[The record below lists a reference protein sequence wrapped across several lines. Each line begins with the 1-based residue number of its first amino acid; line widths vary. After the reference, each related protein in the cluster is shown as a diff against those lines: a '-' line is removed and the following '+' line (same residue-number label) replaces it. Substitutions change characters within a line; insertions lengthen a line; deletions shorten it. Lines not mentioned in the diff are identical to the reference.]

1 MLRTRLFVS
10 HKISTAIDDFFLGYW
25 LLGSLEALEALE
37 SLVEIKPQSYPSVNR
52 KTKKFSVFRFNLA
65 LQAFHRSASA

>member
-10 HKISTAIDDFFLGYW
+10 HKISSAIYDFLGYW
-25 LLGSLEALEALE
+25 LLGSLEALE
-37 SLVEIKPQSYPSVNR
+37 SLVEIKPQFSPSVNR